1 MSVDD
6 RARAV
11 LYGAAMKK
19 LLCALVACVGLS
31 GAALAADGELVGRIA
46 VVNGDLIIVAGQPVR
61 IFGIDALEIEQTC
74 SNGLVDN
81 YPCGRFAA
89 SRLSMMTIR
98 NEVHCQLK
106 DGLMAVEID
115 PEIPIGVCY
124 LRDIDL
130 GEWMVRSGFAMAL
143 RSQSPDYI
151 VFEDAAREEE
161 IGIWAGAFIPPWD
174 WRAGQ
179 R

>member
-1 MSVDD
+1 
-6 RARAV
+6 
-11 LYGAAMKK
+11 MKK
-19 LLCALVACVGLS
+19 ILFALVACAGLG
-31 GAALAADGELVGRIA
+31 GAALAADDELVGRIA

-61 IFGIDALEIEQTC
+61 FFGIDALEIEQTC
-74 SNGLVDN
+74 SNGLVDD

-89 SRLSMMTIR
+89 SRLSLMTIR
-98 NEVHCQLK
+98 ADVRCRLK

-124 LRDIDL
+124 LRDLDL

-151 VFEDAAREEE
+151 AFEDSAREEE
-161 IGIWAGAFIPPWD
+161 IGIWAGPCDPPWD
-174 WRAGQ
+174 WRASH

>member
-1 MSVDD
+1 
-6 RARAV
+6 
-11 LYGAAMKK
+11 MKK

-31 GAALAADGELVGRIA
+31 GAVSAADVELAGKIA
-46 VVNGDLIIVAGQPVR
+46 VVNGDLVMINGQPVR
-61 IFGIDALEIEQTC
+61 FFGIDALEIEQTC

-98 NEVHCQLK
+98 NEVHCRLK

-124 LRDIDL
+124 LREVDL
-130 GEWMVRSGFAMAL
+130 AEWMVRSGFAMAL
-143 RSQSPDYI
+143 RSQSDEYI
-151 VFEDAAREEE
+151 QFEDAAREQE
-161 IGIWAGAFIPPWD
+161 IGIWAGPFIPPWE
-174 WRAGQ
+174 WRATK